1 MNMPEFLFRVEWT
14 MLSPNPCSESQK
26 NVLFPCN
33 GVVQDLEVMI
43 QHISQKDDLGLE
55 MRSVER
61 FVKLLKVFACFL
73 FLQPFGHLYITFSG
87 FSQSSE
93 GQMLTFPA
101 EEFGTIRA
109 AYL

>member
-1 MNMPEFLFRVEWT
+1 MNMPEFLFRVEWA

-33 GVVQDLEVMI
+33 SVVQDLEVMI

-55 MRSVER
+55 IRSVER
-61 FVKLLKVFACFL
+61 FIKLLKVFACFL
-73 FLQPFGHLYITFSG
+73 FLQPFGHLYTTFSG